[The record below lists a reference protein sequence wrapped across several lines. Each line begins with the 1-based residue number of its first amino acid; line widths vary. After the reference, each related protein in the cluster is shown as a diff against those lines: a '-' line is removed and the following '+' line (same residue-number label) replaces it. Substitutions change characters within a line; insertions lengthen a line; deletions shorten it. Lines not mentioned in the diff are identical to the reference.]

1 MIATW
6 GDVLSASLKNIW
18 LGIAN
23 FIPTLL
29 AAIVIIAVGL
39 IIGKIFF
46 KLVENLIKFA
56 KIDGALKAAGFEK
69 IVEKAGFKLDS
80 GYFLGKLVEWFF
92 IIVFLVAAF
101 DVLGLKQVTAFLSDV
116 VLGYL
121 PQVIVAVLI
130 ILVAAIVAEAMQK
143 IVVGAAKAAEMKSV
157 NFAGKITKWAIWIF
171 ALLAAI
177 MQLGIAVSFIQT
189 LFTGIV
195 IAVSLALGLSFG
207 LGGQDAAA
215 KYIEKIKGD
224 ISDNGSMGM

>member
-1 MIATW
+1 MIVTW
-6 GDVLSASLKNIW
+6 GDVLTVSLKSIW
-18 LGIAN
+18 LGVAN

-29 AAIVIIAVGL
+29 AAIIIAVVGWV
-39 IIGKIFF
+39 IGAIFF
-46 KLVENLIKFA
+46 RLVENLVKFA
-56 KIDGALKAAGFEK
+56 KIDGALRAAGFEK
-69 IVEKAGFKLDS
+69 LVEKAGFKLDS

-92 IIVFLVAAF
+92 IIVFLVSALE
-101 DVLGLKQVTAFLSDV
+101 VLGLKQVTAFLSDV

-143 IVVGAAKAAEMKSV
+143 VVVGTAKAAGMKSV

-171 ALLAAI
+171 AILAAI
-177 MQLGIAVSFIQT
+177 MQLGIAVSFINT

-195 IAVSLALGLSFG
+195 IAFSLAIGLAFG

-215 KYIEKIKGD
+215 KYIDKVKGE
-224 ISDNGSMGM
+224 ISDINL